1 MDRNWLNYFYP
12 LSPEENTAQRLFCAA
27 GSPHRLQMKEN
38 RGQFAV
44 SNKREVHLETQGSVF
59 KSQQFND
66 PQFRAGLGLVSLTVP
81 AAIASVWGN
90 GVLL

>member
-1 MDRNWLNYFYP
+1 
-12 LSPEENTAQRLFCAA
+12 
-27 GSPHRLQMKEN
+27 MKEN